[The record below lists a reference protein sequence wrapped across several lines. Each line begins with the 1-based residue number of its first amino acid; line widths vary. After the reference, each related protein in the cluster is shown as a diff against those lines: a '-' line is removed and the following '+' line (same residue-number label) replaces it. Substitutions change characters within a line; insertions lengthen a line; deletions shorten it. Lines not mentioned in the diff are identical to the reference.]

1 MPHPET
7 ECSGCNVPLTQLSSL
22 ISLWI
27 LEITSPQIAPDPFM
41 GGGEHGTLPVAPSL
55 YLYYFVY
62 TFLGILNPWSS
73 FNIHSIIPFSRKFS
87 PSPSVEISCR
97 SSAPRVLSLLLCSA
111 HHSSCGLQ
119 NYEHSSA
126 SVQAALTEYHRQSGL
141 NNRHLVRT
149 VLEAGKSTT
158 KVPADLMSDESSLPG
173 LQMRGER
180 NHLSWVFSCKDTGPI
195 CEGFTLMTQLPP
207 RDSTSKYYHIGS
219 LDFNTKIFGDGVGS
233 GGKPPVLR
241 KHLSLQPKGE
251 FLGEQGLVSTLC
263 SLAQSRTQW
272 VLMYLWEL
280 ILAVFPW
287 VSFPPVLPVPFKG
300 LVIKENFKVHT
311 KKLRE

>member
-97 SSAPRVLSLLLCSA
+97 SSA
-111 HHSSCGLQ
+111 
-119 NYEHSSA
+119 
-126 SVQAALTEYHRQSGL
+126 LTEYHRQSGL
-141 NNRHLVRT
+141 NNRHLVLT

-195 CEGFTLMTQLPP
+195 REGFTLMTQLPP

-219 LDFNTKIFGDGVGS
+219 LDFNTKTFGDGVGS

-287 VSFPPVLPVPFKG
+287 VSFPPVLPVPYKG